1 MLFVAIAVALVVIP
15 ALVVLALRQWGQ
27 QDSQTESRLLSPGVH
42 TLSYVVPTG
51 QDPAPLRAA
60 LAHEHFS
67 SVMGHG
73 DSGHCLIVECE
84 EDDRDRIRAIIEKA
98 LLESRQVLFQDEPA

>member
-73 DSGHCLIVECE
+73 DSGHCLIVECRE
-84 EDDRDRIRAIIEKA
+84 GQRARVREIIEHT
-98 LLESRQVLFQDEPA
+98 LLDSRRVVFQDEPA

>member
-1 MLFVAIAVALVVIP
+1 MLLVAIAFALVVVP

-27 QDSQTESRLLSPGVH
+27 EDVRTEDRLRSPGAH
-42 TLSYVVPTG
+42 TLSYVVPAG

-60 LAHEHFS
+60 LGHEHFS
-67 SVMGHG
+67 TVLGRG

-84 EDDRDRIRAIIEKA
+84 ESERGRVRQILEGS